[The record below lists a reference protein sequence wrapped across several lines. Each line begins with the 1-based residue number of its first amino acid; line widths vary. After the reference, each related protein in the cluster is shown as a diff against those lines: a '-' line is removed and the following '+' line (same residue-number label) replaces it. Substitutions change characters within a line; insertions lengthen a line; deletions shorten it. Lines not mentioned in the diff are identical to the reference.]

1 MLALES
7 VSQFTI
13 ASLQA
18 HSQMDDAEQV
28 MLVTQKILRNS

>member
-1 MLALES
+1 MLALENL
-7 VSQFTI
+7 SQFTI

-18 HSQMDDAEQV
+18 HIQMDGAEQV